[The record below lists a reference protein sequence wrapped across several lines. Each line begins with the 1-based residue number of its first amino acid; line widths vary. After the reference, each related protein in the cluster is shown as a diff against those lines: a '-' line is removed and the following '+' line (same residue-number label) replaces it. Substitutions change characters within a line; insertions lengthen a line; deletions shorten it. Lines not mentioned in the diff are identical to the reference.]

1 MVTVWNTGKASVVLV
16 GRGTHQ
22 AAAEPGPR
30 AIGMA
35 IQCLNE
41 SCIYVTTCIHVD
53 CRRASTVVDYLLVGD
68 ASCYDEKEKHGT
80 WLSRAGILREAGV
93 MTRSRAVEPRCR
105 PPQVQ
110 SLCSLA

>member
-1 MVTVWNTGKASVVLV
+1 MVTVSNTGKTSVLLV
-16 GRGTHQ
+16 GLDTHQ

-53 CRRASTVVDYLLVGD
+53 CRRASTVVDYLLGVGD
-68 ASCYDEKEKHGT
+68 ASWYDEKEKHGT

-110 SLCSLA
+110 SPCLV